1 MNHQGI
7 LQEIEHQITIAIGGL
22 ALVEAT
28 KESDFFLQQTK
39 AELVGV
45 ALGIRNIRA
54 HMNEEENIIHEAH
67 A

>member
-7 LQEIEHQITIAIGGL
+7 LQEIEHQVTIALGGL

-28 KESDFFLQQTK
+28 EESDFFLQQTK

-54 HMNEEENIIHEAH
+54 HMEEDIHEAH